1 MEDVILDII
10 VNKLGDTSKKVQCH
24 TIYLLLKLSQAH
36 IEMTEV
42 IVHGVILFLQR
53 HHTKPSHVYY
63 SVAYLNR
70 IASMVAPKDEK
81 VRLTLLRTYFS
92 LFRKILGE
100 EVKNA
105 STTEDGQKEED
116 APPAKGPPVKKDR
129 SKSKHENIKA
139 AKEAAK
145 KKAAQAGGELEQEDN
160 KIAELVLKGVN
171 ILVTKCSAQLFGQ
184 YTNDASGV
192 EMRRLI
198 EEETNS
204 LFRLSHHEVF
214 RIAIQ
219 ALKLLYQFA
228 KHQKRM
234 TRGELEVEKEDP
246 DQVSGADSITDRFY
260 RALYELLLR
269 PHLTHKPACLDGF
282 FALLFKAV
290 KADKH
295 AARALAF
302 ARRILQV
309 ATLND
314 AAWAA
319 ASLLI
324 VSELVKEK
332 QDMRFQLYTLE

>member
-1 MEDVILDII
+1 
-10 VNKLGDTSKKVQCH
+10 
-24 TIYLLLKLSQAH
+24 
-36 IEMTEV
+36 MTEV

-81 VRLTLLRTYFS
+81 VRLMLLRTYFS

-105 STTEDGQKEED
+105 ITEDGQKDED
-116 APPAKGPPVKKDR
+116 ATPVQPAKGPAVKKDR

-145 KKAAQAGGELEQEDN
+145 KKTAQAGGELEQEDN

-228 KHQKRM
+228 KHQKRL
-234 TRGELEVEKEDP
+234 TRGELEVAKEDQ
-246 DQVSGADSITDRFY
+246 DQTGVTDSITDRFY

-269 PHLTHKPACLDGF
+269 PHLTHKPACLDEF

-302 ARRILQV
+302 VRRILQV

>member
-1 MEDVILDII
+1 
-10 VNKLGDTSKKVQCH
+10 
-24 TIYLLLKLSQAH
+24 
-36 IEMTEV
+36 
-42 IVHGVILFLQR
+42 
-53 HHTKPSHVYY
+53 
-63 SVAYLNR
+63 
-70 IASMVAPKDEK
+70 
-81 VRLTLLRTYFS
+81 
-92 LFRKILGE
+92 
-100 EVKNA
+100 
-105 STTEDGQKEED
+105 
-116 APPAKGPPVKKDR
+116 
-129 SKSKHENIKA
+129 
-139 AKEAAK
+139 
-145 KKAAQAGGELEQEDN
+145 
-160 KIAELVLKGVN
+160 LVLKGVN

-234 TRGELEVEKEDP
+234 TRGELEVAKEDP
-246 DQVSGADSITDRFY
+246 DEASGADSITDRFY

-269 PHLTHKPACLDGF
+269 PHLTHKPACLDDF

-302 ARRILQV
+302 VRRILQV

>member
-24 TIYLLLKLSQAH
+24 TIYLLLKLSQTH

-105 STTEDGQKEED
+105 STEDGQKEDD
-116 APPAKGPPVKKDR
+116 APPAKGPAVRKDR

-145 KKAAQAGGELEQEDN
+145 KKAAQAGGELE
-160 KIAELVLKGVN
+160 
-171 ILVTKCSAQLFGQ
+171 
-184 YTNDASGV
+184 
-192 EMRRLI
+192 
-198 EEETNS
+198 
-204 LFRLSHHEVF
+204 
-214 RIAIQ
+214 
-219 ALKLLYQFA
+219 
-228 KHQKRM
+228 
-234 TRGELEVEKEDP
+234 
-246 DQVSGADSITDRFY
+246 
-260 RALYELLLR
+260 
-269 PHLTHKPACLDGF
+269 
-282 FALLFKAV
+282 
-290 KADKH
+290 
-295 AARALAF
+295 
-302 ARRILQV
+302 
-309 ATLND
+309 
-314 AAWAA
+314 
-319 ASLLI
+319 
-324 VSELVKEK
+324 
-332 QDMRFQLYTLE
+332 